1 MIDDNNDHRQNQMPQ
16 TVADIIAL
24 SNAVRSAARQ
34 YTQLH
39 GKDQNEQKG
48 QPEFWNAACDRPDF
62 TQDLIRQTVLKPC
75 TQYPKQQRQRKDQ
88 YKTNAAKNQRIS
100 DPSPDYLQHIHFILV
115 GNSEIT
121 VQRLLQPPHILS
133 GNRIV

>member
-1 MIDDNNDHRQNQMPQ
+1 MIDDNNNHRQNQMPQ

-34 YTQLH
+34 YAQLY

-48 QPEFWNAACDRPDF
+48 QPEFRNTACDRPDF

-75 TQYPKQQRQRKDQ
+75 TQYPQQQRQCKDK

-100 DPSPDYLQHIHFILV
+100 NPSSDYLQHIHFIFV
-115 GNSEIT
+115 GNPEIS
-121 VQRLLQPPHILS
+121 VQRFL
-133 GNRIV
+133 